1 MADIKIP
8 DLPAGTTLAG
18 TELFESVQPGNING
32 NSVKVTA
39 QQISDYVGQNFA
51 SKSTSIIASTG
62 LSGGGSLA
70 SNVTLSISNT
80 GVSAGVYGSASQIP
94 RLTVNAQGQLTAVT
108 NISVT
113 FVPDT
118 RTISTGTG
126 LTGGGD
132 LSADRTISMANMPA
146 LTIKANPTG
155 GTTTPSDVSPT
166 ALFDAAFASS
176 QGSLLYRSGSAWVAL
191 PPGNNN
197 DVLISAGTGANPSWA
212 SLSSSYVPVS
222 RQVIAGNGLSGGGSL
237 GADVTLE
244 LANMPSMTV
253 KANITGGSAAPTDQT
268 VSALL
273 DASFS
278 SARGTMLFRGAS
290 AWSALAPGT
299 ASQLLQT
306 NGAGADPSWTSSVSG
321 YVPTGRI
328 ITAGTG
334 LTGGGDLTTNRTIA
348 LASVSNN
355 TIMGN
360 ASGGSAAPIALS
372 SAQAT
377 GVLDTFVPDTG
388 SGGSKG
394 LVPGPAAGDAADN
407 AFLKADATWTVPNG
421 DAPIAAGNFLAN
433 ATGGAA
439 VPSAVNGSQA
449 TALLS
454 AFTGDSGSGGVKGLV
469 PAPAAGDAAADKFL
483 NAAGGWSAPGG
494 GSGGVPP
501 GGSTGEALVK
511 LSATNYDTGW
521 APIAGT
527 GTVTAVTGGAGLSG
541 GTINTTG
548 TLAVAF
554 SVNNQTTTSYT
565 VQASDQAKL
574 VSHSN
579 VSAIAVTLPQAG
591 GSFPSGWFYYAENR
605 GAGTV
610 TITPTTSTIDGASS
624 LTLATNQGAQIFSD
638 GTNYYTFRGRE
649 SSVGTVTSVGS
660 GSGLTGGPITGTGSL
675 SIANN
680 GVTNAMLA
688 QVATATFKGR
698 VTASTG
704 NVEDLSA
711 TQATSLLNAMV
722 GDSGSGGTKG
732 LAPAPGAGD
741 AAANKFLKADGTWAT
756 TPGGSG
762 TVTSVDTG
770 TGLTGGPI
778 TGTGT
783 ISLANTTVAAGAY
796 GSTSAVA
803 TFTVDAQGRLTAA
816 ANANITPASI
826 SAVPTTRS
834 VSTGTGL
841 TGGGNLSAD
850 RTISLANITSQT
862 ILANTT
868 GGSAAPTGVTL
879 TSILDLLSSTQGA
892 IIYRG
897 SSTWAALGVGTN
909 GQFLKTQGSAANPT
923 WVSLAISDVASLQ
936 TSLDAKSDITR
947 AINAQTG
954 SSYTLVLADA
964 GKVVTMTNAGSNTL
978 TVPPNSSVAFPV
990 GTQIDLGSLGAGQ
1003 TTIAQGSGVTINSK
1017 SSNKKLSAQYSA
1029 GTLLKTAT
1037 DVWWLSGDL
1046 AA

>member
-8 DLPAGTTLAG
+8 DLPAGSTLTG

-32 NSVKVTA
+32 NSVKFTA
-39 QQISDYVGQNFA
+39 QQIAEYVGQGYV
-51 SKSTSIIASTG
+51 STSTSVIAGTG
-62 LSGGGSLA
+62 LGGGGSLA
-70 SNVTLSISNT
+70 NNITLSVSNT
-80 GVSAGVYGSASQIP
+80 GVSAGTYGSSSQIP
-94 RLTVNAQGQLTAVT
+94 QLTVNAQGQLTAASNV
-108 NISVT
+108 SVN
-113 FVPDT
+113 FVPLT
-118 RTISTGTG
+118 RTIATGTG

-132 LSADRTISMANMPA
+132 LSADRTISMASMGA
-146 LTIKANPTG
+146 LTIKANITG
-155 GTTTPSDVSPT
+155 GIAAPADVAPT
-166 ALFDAAFASS
+166 ALLDAAFSS
-176 QGSLLYRSGSAWVAL
+176 TQGSLLYRNNTAWVAL

-197 DVLISAGTGANPSWA
+197 DVLTSAGSGANPSWA
-212 SLSSSYVPVS
+212 PLSGYVPIT
-222 RQVIAGNGLSGGGSL
+222 RDVIAGSGLSGGGPLSS
-237 GADVTLE
+237 DVTLQ
-244 LANMPSMTV
+244 LADMPSMTV
-253 KANITGGSAAPTDQT
+253 KANITGGSAAPTDPT

-273 DASFS
+273 DAAFS
-278 SARGTMLFRGAS
+278 SARGTLLFRGAS
-290 AWSALAPGT
+290 AWTSLAPGT
-299 ASQLLQT
+299 ANQLLQT
-306 NGAGADPSWTSSVSG
+306 NGAGADPTWSSSVSG
-321 YVPTGRI
+321 YVPTSRT

-334 LTGGGDLTTNRTIA
+334 LTGGGDLGANRTIA
-348 LASVSNN
+348 FASVGNN

-360 ASGGSAAPIALS
+360 ASGGSAAPIALT

-377 GVLDTFVPDTG
+377 GVLDVFGPDSG

-394 LVPGPAAGDAADN
+394 LVPAPGAGDAA
-407 AFLKADATWTVPNG
+407 ASKFIKANGVWTTPNG
-421 DAPIAAGNFLAN
+421 DAPIASGNFLAN
-433 ATGGAA
+433 ATGGTA
-439 VPSAVNGSQA
+439 VPAAINGAQA

-454 AFTGDSGSGGVKGLV
+454 NFTGDSGSGGVKGLV

-483 NAAGGWSAPGG
+483 NAAGGWSSPGG
-494 GSGGVPP
+494 GSGGVPA

-511 LSATNYDTGW
+511 LSGTNYDTGW
-521 APIAGT
+521 ATVAGT
-527 GTVTAVTGGAGLSG
+527 GTVTSVGSGAGLAG
-541 GTINTTG
+541 GPVTTSG
-548 TLAVAF
+548 TLSVAF
-554 SVNNQTTTSYT
+554 TVNNQTATSYT

-579 VSAIAVTLPQAG
+579 ASPIAVALPQAG

-605 GAGTV
+605 GAGLV
-610 TITPTTSTIDGASS
+610 TITPATSTIDGASS
-624 LTLATNQGAQIFSD
+624 LTLSQNQGVQIFSD

-649 SSVGTVTSVGS
+649 STAGTVTSVDS
-660 GSGLTGGPITGTGSL
+660 GSGLTGGPITGTGTI

-711 TQATSLLNAMV
+711 TQATSLLNTLV

-756 TPGGSG
+756 TPGGVG
-762 TVTSVDTG
+762 TVTSVGTG
-770 TGLTGGPI
+770 TGLSGGPI
-778 TGTGT
+778 TGSGT
-783 ISLANTTVAAGAY
+783 ISLADTTVAAGSY

-826 SAVPTTRS
+826 SAVPTTRT

-841 TGGGNLSAD
+841 TGGGDLSAN
-850 RTISLANITSQT
+850 RTLSLANITSQT

-868 GGSAAPTGVTL
+868 GGSAAPTASTL
-879 TSILDLLSSTQGA
+879 TSVLDMLSSTQGA
-892 IIYRG
+892 IVYRG
-897 SSTWAALGVGTN
+897 ASTWAALGVGTN
-909 GQFLKTQGSAANPT
+909 GQFLKTQGAAANPT

-947 AINAQTG
+947 SVNAQTG
-954 SSYTLVLADA
+954 TTYTLVIGDA
-964 GKVVTMTNAGSNTL
+964 GKVVTMANAASNTL

-1003 TTIAQGSGVTINSK
+1003 TTIAQGAGVTINSK
-1017 SSNKKLSAQYSA
+1017 AGNLKLSSQYSA
-1029 GTLLKTAT
+1029 GTLLKIGT
-1037 DVWWLSGDL
+1037 DLWWLSGDL